1 LESEIT
7 NLRSGADP
15 LPNPLPAYRE
25 REPRRAPFFRRTR
38 AAILL
43 APTWLVLGVF
53 FLAPL
58 AIVLLYSFAKRG
70 TYGGFA
76 PIDDVW
82 AWVTSGNAF
91 RNYARSLQAD
101 YLRTFG
107 RSLGLATLTTVLCVV
122 VSFPMAYYLAILAPA
137 RRRTLLVALVVAPFW
152 TSFLIRTYAWMIL
165 LRPEG
170 LINTLLL
177 GAGLIERPLEMLYTN
192 FAVTIGL
199 VYGELPFMILPLYA
213 SLEKLDRSLLEASAD
228 LGAGTVSTFF
238 RVTVPLAA
246 PGLAAGIV
254 LVFVPSVGQ
263 FVVSDLLGGGKVDLL
278 GNVIQRQFTT
288 ARDKPFGAA
297 LAVELTLLV
306 LAMLAAYAIY
316 VRRKGAE
323 VAL

>member
-1 LESEIT
+1 MKSA
-7 NLRSGADP
+7 S
-15 LPNPLPAYRE
+15 PA
-25 REPRRAPFFRRTR
+25 RRGPAL
-38 AAILL
+38 LL
-43 APTWLVLGVF
+43 APTWLVLSVF

-58 AIVLLYSFAKRG
+58 AIVVVYSFAKRG
-70 TYGGFA
+70 PYGTIA

-82 AWVTSGNAF
+82 RWGISGDAF
-91 RNYARSLQAD
+91 QSYARTLGPD

-107 RSLGLATLTTVLCVV
+107 RSLWLAVLTTVLCVI
-122 VSFPMAYYLAILAPA
+122 VSFPMAYYLAIVAPP
-137 RRRTLLVALVVAPFW
+137 RRRALLMALVVVPFW
-152 TSFLIRTYAWMIL
+152 TSFLIRTYAWRIM
-165 LRPEG
+165 LRTEG
-170 LINTLLL
+170 LINTLLI
-177 GAGLIERPLEMLYTN
+177 GAHVIHQPLEMLYTP

-213 SLEKLDRSLLEASAD
+213 SLEKLDRTLLEASAD

-263 FVVSDLLGGGKVDLL
+263 FVVSDILGGGKVDLL

-288 ARDKPFGAA
+288 SNNKPFGAA
-297 LAVELTLLV
+297 LAVELSLLV

-316 VRRKGAE
+316 VRRKGGE
-323 VAL
+323 VGL